1 MLILLPDP
9 TAATSQLYP
18 GDRLIVAYGVLPNH
32 NDSVTHT
39 EHDQYGMISMPGD
52 EIIEIGHKDLIR
64 ASSKLYLIPGY
75 FPEWRFTYDFYMV
88 SRDTESETGT
98 RFTAVKEFLILE
110 CPKAL

>member
-39 EHDQYGMISMPGD
+39 EHDQYGMISMEKSIASLVTSGLVTVEDGLKYSAKPG
-52 EIIEIGHKDLIR
+52 ELRRLID
-64 ASSKLYLIPGY
+64 K
-75 FPEWRFTYDFYMV
+75 
-88 SRDTESETGT
+88 
-98 RFTAVKEFLILE
+98 K
-110 CPKAL
+110 